1 MVSTWASWAQNYD
14 NVAHY
19 ARVKVNEG
27 PSSLDSFP
35 SMPTSNFLTLAGG
48 GIKYAMPRPPG
59 LNAGQP
65 WLLPACGAGAQALD
79 PNADPEQR
87 R

>member
-1 MVSTWASWAQNYD
+1 
-14 NVAHY
+14 
-19 ARVKVNEG
+19 
-27 PSSLDSFP
+27 
-35 SMPTSNFLTLAGG
+35 MPTSNFLTLAGG

-65 WLLPACGAGAQALD
+65 WLLPECGAGAQALD